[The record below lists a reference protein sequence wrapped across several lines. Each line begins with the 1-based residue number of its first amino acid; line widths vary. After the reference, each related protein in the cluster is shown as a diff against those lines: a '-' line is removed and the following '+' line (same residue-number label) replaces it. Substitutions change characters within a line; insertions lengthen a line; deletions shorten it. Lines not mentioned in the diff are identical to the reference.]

1 MATAGRRLWM
11 MVVRLAGSDDT
22 KRARVRF
29 ETYFPFFF
37 FLMMVVRVDGS
48 SDTAMWRVERR

>member
-1 MATAGRRLWM
+1 MWM

-22 KRARVRF
+22 TRARVRF
-29 ETYFPFFF
+29 ATYFPFFF

-48 SDTAMWRVERR
+48 SDTAM

>member
-1 MATAGRRLWM
+1 MWM

-22 KRARVRF
+22 TRARVRF
-29 ETYFPFFF
+29 ATYFPFFF